1 MGTYYLFM
9 QVMTKTYDS
18 TLGSYSGLMVELVKV
33 TVKNF
38 ILGTGILQCS
48 TISQQRASS
57 LDSGLL

>member
-1 MGTYYLFM
+1 
-9 QVMTKTYDS
+9 MTKTYDS

-48 TISQQRASS
+48 TISKQRASS